1 MKLIVEGNG
10 SFRFIYDDALM
21 ELTGDLGDFT
31 VKRASHVEP
40 VDGADRTVWYADMA
54 PVNGPILGPFYTRA
68 EALEAERSWL
78 VANEVPMPV

>member
-21 ELTGDLGDFT
+21 ELTGDIGEFQ

-40 VDGADRTVWYADMA
+40 KQCADKTVWYADMS
-54 PVNGPILGPFYTRA
+54 PVDGPTLGPFYTRA

-78 VANEVPMPV
+78 LACCIPIPK